1 MKGKTSLSLKKTS
14 LISIHFRLSK
24 SHTVNINQVNSNRSK
39 YYHQSYFAKS
49 TYHQY
54 IQFHPTI
61 TCFCRKIIQK
71 YSYF

>member
-61 TCFCRKIIQK
+61 TGFCRKNIQK
-71 YSYF
+71 YAYF